1 LEKIGD
7 PHGFPAT
14 DQAPGDG
21 LVVFASL
28 GVDKNAMAVK
38 VDDVKRIESSIVLD
52 VSGAQKI
59 GLMDIVEPQSF
70 PQIRVF
76 DSLGLVRSFF

>member
-1 LEKIGD
+1 LEEIGN
-7 PHGFPAT
+7 PHGFPAA

-38 VDDVKRIESSIVLD
+38 VDNVEGIESPIVLD
-52 VSGAQKI
+52 VSGSQKI
-59 GLMDIVEPQSF
+59 GLMNIVEP
-70 PQIRVF
+70 
-76 DSLGLVRSFF
+76 